1 MEGGREE
8 TWGVSERDFL
18 ARDMNYLADGGG
30 RGGTDSI
37 NFTSPP
43 PPPLFKRKVSKFVD
57 AGEEESATPV
67 SYVPPLTPL
76 RTYFKMLCIA
86 KANSGNAMHLLLLYY
101 SYHFSP
107 PSPSTVYQYSYPLG
121 RKIGI

>member
-1 MEGGREE
+1 MGCKRARLFGARHELFGRRRREGR
-8 TWGVSERDFL
+8 
-18 ARDMNYLADGGG
+18 
-30 RGGTDSI
+30 GTDSI
-37 NFTSPP
+37 NFTSLPP
-43 PPPLFKRKVSKFVD
+43 PSLFKRKVSKFVD